1 MREQYID
8 VLTTIGQEIN
18 IGGVACV
25 PLKLTH
31 EMVANAGFYDLG
43 FQQGNSTWGEG
54 AVFEGSIFAE
64 YDFTTP
70 NGKYFYNK
78 FLKYGCSVEHDLTHH
93 TPTDSSY
100 TKWIYCFFMPSAAVD
115 FATYDNQTYRDGV
128 KNNFVGP
135 NNTRLQEL
143 AKWALLNDRAIYND
157 LRADSPIYISIT
169 WLYQETTN
177 TYVPTIVIEFVAKG
191 ASTAPLATDADKSNM
206 TGNVSFI
213 KFDKSDRIFGNS
225 DFDMKDPS
233 SGYIFHQTLNVL
245 LEDEETAEDIV
256 IEDLEIIDRDEGEHV
271 LSNIA
276 AKDYNGKY
284 TVPMGAFDW
293 VVRTQWYNCHCTY
306 WGKNGMPVTRNPNFV
321 KYMDPNVYSYTQPVW
336 KFPEVGGEEA
346 NTWFRD
352 WTNNKDKDHGLVKI
366 FGAQSMNSWFNANK
380 SLPFVCHTDA
390 QDYSETYY
398 PYNYTDLMGKTD
410 ELNNLVGEF
419 NKSHWMGQFALNTPE
434 YGLIDNTQPITPTN
448 TANNVGKG
456 NIKQSWIAAH
466 GYLSVSAG
474 WFTPKSGMY
483 AYWPNC
489 TFGKAKS
496 DNPATLF
503 IYTRLPNGQGHNPY
517 NGDTLG
523 FEVSWP
529 YYTTNGVPEIDMP
542 WVNSATHSAICF
554 TNVLNFGGEQT
565 KVDAYTEGD
574 DMESIIINGVTPTL
588 KMSIKGQNIGRMN
601 LETNTI
607 MTRW

>member
-1 MREQYID
+1 MEQYVD

-25 PLKLTH
+25 PLKFTH
-31 EMVANAGFYDLG
+31 EMVANAF
-43 FQQGNSTWGEG
+43 
-54 AVFEGSIFAE
+54 FEGSIFAE

-78 FLKYGCSVEHDLTHH
+78 FLKYGCTVEHDLTHH
-93 TPTDSSY
+93 TPTNSSY
-100 TKWIYCFFMPSAAVD
+100 TEWIYCFFMPSAAVD

-157 LRADSPIYISIT
+157 LRGDSPIYISIT

-177 TYVPTIVIEFVAKG
+177 TYIPTIVMEFVTKG
-191 ASTAPLATDADKSNM
+191 ASTATLATDADKTNM

-213 KFDKSDRIFGNS
+213 KFDNNKLFAVS
-225 DFDMKDPS
+225 DFGMRQS
-233 SGYIFHQTLNVL
+233 NGSFIFDHTLNIL
-245 LEDEETAEDIV
+245 LDDEETAEDIV
-256 IEDLEIIDRDEGEHV
+256 IEDLEIIDRDEGEHFV
-271 LSNIA
+271 SNIA
-276 AKDYNGKY
+276 VKEYNGKY

-293 VVRTQWYNCHCTY
+293 AVRTQWYNCHCTY

-336 KFPEVGGEEA
+336 KFPE
-346 NTWFRD
+346 D
-352 WTNNKDKDHGLVKI
+352 
-366 FGAQSMNSWFNANK
+366 NAESVTKWIN
-380 SLPFVCHTDA
+380 SLPNKKETKIGSTTITNEEFAEYKNNRPNPYPIYNLYSYTGELA
-390 QDYSETYY
+390 FEYKEILNDYFGEYY
-398 PYNYTDLMGKTD
+398 KNHF
-410 ELNNLVGEF
+410 VGEF
-419 NKSHWMGQFALNTPE
+419 ALNSPE
-434 YGLIDNTQPITPTN
+434 YGLVDNTQPISTTN
-448 TANNVGKG
+448 TANNVGNG
-456 NIKQSWIAAH
+456 NVKQSWIAAH

-474 WFTPKSGMY
+474 WFTPHSGMY
-483 AYWPNC
+483 TYLPRGY
-489 TFGKAKS
+489 F
-496 DNPATLF
+496 DNLDSNNKATLF

>member
-1 MREQYID
+1 MEQYID

-18 IGGVACV
+18 IDGVACV

-54 AVFEGSIFAE
+54 AVFEGTIFAE

-78 FLKYGCSVEHDLTHH
+78 FLKYGCSVEHALTHH
-93 TPTDSSY
+93 KPTDSSY
-100 TKWIYCFFMPSAAVD
+100 TEWIYCFFMPSAAVD
-115 FATYDNQTYRDGV
+115 FANYDNQAYRDGV

-135 NNTRLQEL
+135 NNTRLQGL

-157 LRADSPIYISIT
+157 LRGDVPIYISIT

-177 TYVPTIVIEFVAKG
+177 TYIPTIVIEFVAKG
-191 ASTAPLATDADKSNM
+191 ASTAPLATDADKTNM
-206 TGNVSFI
+206 DGNVSFI
-213 KFDKSDRIFGNS
+213 KFDRSDNIFGNS
-225 DFDMKDPS
+225 DFDMKEPGN
-233 SGYIFHQTLNVL
+233 GYIFHQTLNVL
-245 LEDEETAEDIV
+245 LDDKETAEDIV
-256 IEDLEIIDRDEGEHV
+256 IEDLEIIDRDEGEHF

-276 AKDYNGKY
+276 VKDYNGRY

-293 VVRTQWYNCHCTY
+293 AVRTQWYNCHCTY

-336 KFPEVGGEEA
+336 KFPAYDSEAATKWVKDTGVAVLKETPIEKLYDIDYMLSYFWSSIDAEDPTGVKKDENNNALGE
-346 NTWFRD
+346 
-352 WTNNKDKDHGLVKI
+352 
-366 FGAQSMNSWFNANK
+366 
-380 SLPFVCHTDA
+380 
-390 QDYSETYY
+390 YSK
-398 PYNYTDLMGKTD
+398 NHALGD
-410 ELNNLVGEF
+410 F
-419 NKSHWMGQFALNTPE
+419 SLNTIHW
-434 YGLIDNTQPITPTN
+434 GLPDNNAPISTTN
-448 TANNVGKG
+448 AMNEIGKG
-456 NIKQSWIAAH
+456 NVKQSWVGAH

-474 WFTPKSGMY
+474 WFTPHSGMY
-483 AYWPNC
+483 GYIPAKE
-489 TFGKAKS
+489 FGKTKS

-554 TNVLNFGGEQT
+554 TNVLWFGGEQT

-574 DMESIIINGVTPTL
+574 DMESIVINGVTPTL
-588 KMSIKGQNIGRMN
+588 KLSIKGQNIGRMN

>member
-1 MREQYID
+1 MEQYID

-78 FLKYGCSVEHDLTHH
+78 FLKYGCTVEHDLTHH

-100 TKWIYCFFMPSAAVD
+100 TEWIYCFFMPSAAVD
-115 FATYDNQTYRDGV
+115 FANYDNQTYRDGV
-128 KNNFVGP
+128 KNNFIGP

-157 LRADSPIYISIT
+157 LRGDVPIYISIT

-177 TYVPTIVIEFVAKG
+177 TYIPTIVMEFVTKG
-191 ASTAPLATDADKSNM
+191 ASTATLATDADKTNM

-225 DFDMKDPS
+225 DFDMKEPG

-245 LEDEETAEDIV
+245 LDDEETAEDIV
-256 IEDLEIIDRDEGEHV
+256 IEDLEIVDRDEGEHIV
-271 LSNIA
+271 SNIGV
-276 AKDYNGKY
+276 KEYNGKY

-293 VVRTQWYNCHCTY
+293 AVRTQWYNCHCTY

-336 KFPEVGGEEA
+336 KFPAYDSEAATKWVNGIPDYTLTTPVDKLYDIDDKYSYLWSYIDTLDNTGEA
-346 NTWFRD
+346 KD
-352 WTNNKDKDHGLVKI
+352 IYNNKLGE
-366 FGAQSMNSWFNANK
+366 
-380 SLPFVCHTDA
+380 
-390 QDYSETYY
+390 YSK
-398 PYNYTDLMGKTD
+398 NHAL
-410 ELNNLVGEF
+410 GEF
-419 NKSHWMGQFALNTPE
+419 SLNTIHW
-434 YGLIDNTQPITPTN
+434 GLPDNKAPISTTN
-448 TANNVGKG
+448 AMNEIGKG
-456 NIKQSWIAAH
+456 NVKESWVVAH

-474 WFTPKSGMY
+474 WFTPHSGMY
-483 AYWPNC
+483 GYVPAKE
-489 TFGKAKS
+489 FGKAKP